1 MRGFFVVQRICVS
14 DVMGTILGHRH
25 NLHVPRRD
33 SKIRSMA
40 TIEQRP
46 NGTWRTKIRK
56 KGYPSLSASF
66 DTKAEAQRWASEIEG
81 DMSRKRFVDTR
92 EAESTTLKQ
101 ALDRYERE
109 VSAQKKGARQEKTRI
124 KTWAES
130 KYGTKSMAEIRSSDL
145 AEYRDARLAEGM
157 STNTV
162 RLSLALI
169 SHLYT
174 VAIKDWGI
182 EGLSNPVTKLRM
194 PKGSRE
200 RDRRPTAKELS
211 AVLKAASAIHAEMPV
226 IIELAIETAMRR
238 GELMTLRR
246 EHIRGKHVL
255 LEDTKNGSRRL
266 VPLSIRARALLDS
279 LPARIDGGVFSLS
292 PHSVSQY
299 FLKSCRAAKVIDLHF
314 HDLRHEGTSRLFEKG
329 FSIMEAASITGHKTM
344 SMLKRYTHLCP
355 DTLAD
360 KLG

>member
-1 MRGFFVVQRICVS
+1 
-14 DVMGTILGHRH
+14 
-25 NLHVPRRD
+25 
-33 SKIRSMA
+33 MA
-40 TIEQRP
+40 TIEQRA

-92 EAESTTLKQ
+92 EAEATTIAEALK
-101 ALDRYERE
+101 RYASE
-109 VSAQKKGARQEKTRI
+109 VSAQKKGARQELTRI
-124 KTWAES
+124 KTWS
-130 KYGTKSMAEIRSSDL
+130 DGKYGAKSLAELRSSDL

-182 EGLSNPVTKLRM
+182 EGLSNPVAKLRM

-200 RDRRPTAKELS
+200 RDRRPTSSELTD
-211 AVLKAASAIHAEMPV
+211 VLKAAAAIHNEMPV
-226 IIELAIETAMRR
+226 VIEIAIETAMRR
-238 GELMTLRR
+238 SELLTLRR
-246 EHIRGKHVL
+246 EHIKGKHAL

-266 VPLSIRARALLDS
+266 VPLSLRARALLES
-279 LPARIDGGVFSLS
+279 LPARIDGSVFSLA

-299 FLKSCRAAKVIDLHF
+299 FLRACRAAKVEGLHF
-314 HDLRHEGTSRLFEKG
+314 HDMRHEGTSRLFEKG
-329 FSIMEAASITGHKTM
+329 LSIMEVASITGHKTM

-355 DTLAD
+355 DALAD

>member
-1 MRGFFVVQRICVS
+1 
-14 DVMGTILGHRH
+14 
-25 NLHVPRRD
+25 
-33 SKIRSMA
+33 MA

-101 ALDRYERE
+101 ALERYERE

-182 EGLSNPVTKLRM
+182 EGLSNPVAKLRM

-200 RDRRPTAKELS
+200 RDRRPTTKELA
-211 AVLKAASAIHAEMPV
+211 AVLKTASAIHAEIPV

-279 LPARIDGGVFSLS
+279 LPARIDGAVFSLS

-299 FLKSCRAAKVIDLHF
+299 FLKSCRAAKVTDLHF

>member
-1 MRGFFVVQRICVS
+1 
-14 DVMGTILGHRH
+14 
-25 NLHVPRRD
+25 
-33 SKIRSMA
+33 MA
-40 TIEQRP
+40 TIEQRA
-46 NGTWRTKIRK
+46 NGTWRAKIRK

-66 DTKAEAQRWASEIEG
+66 DTKADAQRWAAEIEG

-92 EAESTTLKQ
+92 EAESTTLAE
-101 ALDRYERE
+101 ALERYERE
-109 VSAQKKGARQEKTRI
+109 VSKQKKGARQELTRI
-124 KTWAES
+124 KTWSDS
-130 KYGTKSMAEIRSSDL
+130 KYGSKSLAELRSSDL
-145 AEYRDARLAEGM
+145 ADYRDARLAEGI

-182 EGLSNPVTKLRM
+182 EGLSNPVAKLRM

-200 RDRRPTAKELS
+200 RDRRPTSAELDGL
-211 AVLKAASAIHAEMPV
+211 LKAAAAIHHELPV
-226 IIELAIETAMRR
+226 VIEIAIETAMRR
-238 GELMTLRR
+238 SELLTLRR
-246 EHIRGKHVL
+246 EHIKGKHAL

-266 VPLSIRARALLDS
+266 VPLSLRARALIES
-279 LPARIDGGVFSLS
+279 LPARIDGSVFSLA

-299 FLKSCRAAKVIDLHF
+299 FLRACRVAKVDDLHF
-314 HDLRHEGTSRLFEKG
+314 HDMRHEGTSRLFEKG
-329 FSIMEAASITGHKTM
+329 LSIMEVASITGHKTM

-355 DTLAD
+355 DALAD

>member
-1 MRGFFVVQRICVS
+1 
-14 DVMGTILGHRH
+14 
-25 NLHVPRRD
+25 
-33 SKIRSMA
+33 
-40 TIEQRP
+40 
-46 NGTWRTKIRK
+46 
-56 KGYPSLSASF
+56 
-66 DTKAEAQRWASEIEG
+66 
-81 DMSRKRFVDTR
+81 
-92 EAESTTLKQ
+92 
-101 ALDRYERE
+101 
-109 VSAQKKGARQEKTRI
+109 
-124 KTWAES
+124 
-130 KYGTKSMAEIRSSDL
+130 
-145 AEYRDARLAEGM
+145 
-157 STNTV
+157 TNTV

-182 EGLSNPVTKLRM
+182 EGLSNPVAKLRM

-200 RDRRPTAKELS
+200 RDRRPTAKELA

-279 LPARIDGGVFSLS
+279 LPARIDGAVFSLS

-299 FLKSCRAAKVIDLHF
+299 FLKSCRAAKVTDLHF

>member
-1 MRGFFVVQRICVS
+1 
-14 DVMGTILGHRH
+14 
-25 NLHVPRRD
+25 
-33 SKIRSMA
+33 MA
-40 TIEQRP
+40 TIEQRA

-92 EAESTTLKQ
+92 EAEATTVAEALK
-101 ALDRYERE
+101 RYASE
-109 VSAQKKGARQEKTRI
+109 VSAQKKGARQELTRI
-124 KTWAES
+124 KTWS
-130 KYGTKSMAEIRSSDL
+130 DGKYGAKSLAELRSSDL

-182 EGLSNPVTKLRM
+182 EGLSNPVAKLRM

-200 RDRRPTAKELS
+200 RDRRPTSSELTD
-211 AVLKAASAIHAEMPV
+211 VLKAAAAIHNEMPV
-226 IIELAIETAMRR
+226 VIEIAIETAMRR
-238 GELMTLRR
+238 SELLTLRR
-246 EHIRGKHVL
+246 EHIKGKHAL

-266 VPLSIRARALLDS
+266 VPLSLRARALLES
-279 LPARIDGGVFSLS
+279 LPARIDGSVFSLA

-299 FLKSCRAAKVIDLHF
+299 FLRACRAAKVEDLHF
-314 HDLRHEGTSRLFEKG
+314 HDMRHEGTSRLFEKG
-329 FSIMEAASITGHKTM
+329 LSIMEVASITGHKTM

-355 DTLAD
+355 DALAD

>member
-1 MRGFFVVQRICVS
+1 
-14 DVMGTILGHRH
+14 
-25 NLHVPRRD
+25 
-33 SKIRSMA
+33 MA

-92 EAESTTLKQ
+92 EAESTTVAE
-101 ALDRYERE
+101 ALARYARE
-109 VSAQKKGARQEKTRI
+109 VSQQKKGARQELTRI
-124 KTWAES
+124 KTWSES
-130 KYGTKSMAEIRSSDL
+130 KYGKKSLAELRSSDL
-145 AEYRDARLAEGM
+145 ADYRDARLSDGL

-162 RLSLALI
+162 RLMLALI

-182 EGLSNPVTKLRM
+182 EGLSNPVMKLRM

-200 RDRRPTAKELS
+200 RDRRPSSSELAK
-211 AVLKAASAIHAEMPV
+211 VIKAAGGIHHEMPV
-226 IIELAIETAMRR
+226 IIEVAIETAMRR
-238 GELMTLRR
+238 SELLMLGRDNVR
-246 EHIRGKHVL
+246 AKHAL
-255 LEDTKNGSRRL
+255 LEDTKNGTRRL
-266 VPLSIRARALLDS
+266 VPLSVRARALIES
-279 LPARIDGGVFSLS
+279 LPARIDGKVFSLA
-292 PHSVSQY
+292 PHSVSVY
-299 FLKSCRAAKVIDLHF
+299 FLRACKEAGVENLHF

-329 FSIMEAASITGHKTM
+329 LSIMEVASITGHKTM

-355 DTLAD
+355 DALAD

>member
-1 MRGFFVVQRICVS
+1 
-14 DVMGTILGHRH
+14 
-25 NLHVPRRD
+25 
-33 SKIRSMA
+33 MA
-40 TIEQRP
+40 TIEQRA

-66 DTKAEAQRWASEIEG
+66 DTKADAQRWAAEIEG

-92 EAESTTLKQ
+92 EAEGTTVAEAFQ
-101 ALDRYERE
+101 RYARE
-109 VSAQKKGARQEKTRI
+109 VSAQKKGARQELTRI
-124 KTWAES
+124 KTWSDSRYGSKSLAEL
-130 KYGTKSMAEIRSSDL
+130 RSSDL
-145 AEYRDARLAEGM
+145 AEYRDARLAEGV

-200 RDRRPTAKELS
+200 RDRRPTSAELEGL
-211 AVLKAASAIHAEMPV
+211 LKAAAAIHHELPV
-226 IIELAIETAMRR
+226 VIEIAIETAMRR
-238 GELMTLRR
+238 SELLTLRR
-246 EHIRGKHVL
+246 EHVKGKHAL

-266 VPLSIRARALLDS
+266 VLLSLRARALIES
-279 LPARIDGGVFSLS
+279 LPARIDGSVFSLA

-299 FLKSCRAAKVIDLHF
+299 FLRACRAAKVDDLHF
-314 HDLRHEGTSRLFEKG
+314 HDMRHEGTSRLFEKG
-329 FSIMEAASITGHKTM
+329 LSIMEVASITGHKTM

-355 DTLAD
+355 DALAD

>member
-1 MRGFFVVQRICVS
+1 
-14 DVMGTILGHRH
+14 
-25 NLHVPRRD
+25 
-33 SKIRSMA
+33 MA
-40 TIEQRP
+40 TIEQRA

-66 DTKAEAQRWASEIEG
+66 DTKAEAQRWAAEIEG

-92 EAESTTLKQ
+92 EAEATTLAE
-101 ALDRYERE
+101 ALARYGRE
-109 VSAQKKGARQEKTRI
+109 ISVEKKGARQELTRI
-124 KTWAES
+124 KTWSES
-130 KYGTKSMAEIRSSDL
+130 KYGSRSLAELRSSHL
-145 AEYRDARLAEGM
+145 AEYRDARLAEGA

-182 EGLSNPVTKLRM
+182 EGLSNPATKLRM
-194 PKGSRE
+194 PKGSQE
-200 RDRRPTAKELS
+200 RDRRPSAKELK
-211 AVLKAASAIHAEMPV
+211 AVLEAARAIHSEMPA
-226 IIELAIETAMRR
+226 IIEIAIETAMRR
-238 GELMTLRR
+238 GELLTLRR
-246 EHIRGKHVL
+246 EHIKGKHAL

-266 VPLSIRARALLDS
+266 VPLSIRARALFDS
-279 LPARIDGGVFSLS
+279 LPARIDGKVFSLA

-299 FLKSCRAAKVIDLHF
+299 FFRACCNAGVENLHF

-329 FSIMEAASITGHKTM
+329 LALMEVASITGHRTLGI
-344 SMLKRYTHLCP
+344 LKRYTHLCP
-355 DTLAD
+355 DNLAD

>member
-1 MRGFFVVQRICVS
+1 M
-14 DVMGTILGHRH
+14 
-25 NLHVPRRD
+25 HVPGCPG
-33 SKIRSMA
+33 KIRSMA
-40 TIEQRP
+40 TIEQRA

-92 EAESTTLKQ
+92 EAEATTIAEALK
-101 ALDRYERE
+101 RYASE
-109 VSAQKKGARQEKTRI
+109 VSAQKKGARQELTRI
-124 KTWAES
+124 KTWS
-130 KYGTKSMAEIRSSDL
+130 DGKYGAKSLAELRSSDL

-182 EGLSNPVTKLRM
+182 EGLSNPVAKLRM

-200 RDRRPTAKELS
+200 RDRRPTSSELTD
-211 AVLKAASAIHAEMPV
+211 VLKAAAAIHNEMPV
-226 IIELAIETAMRR
+226 VIEIAIETAMRR
-238 GELMTLRR
+238 SELLTLRR
-246 EHIRGKHVL
+246 EHIKGKHAL

-266 VPLSIRARALLDS
+266 VPLSLRARALLES
-279 LPARIDGGVFSLS
+279 LPARIDGSVFSLA

-299 FLKSCRAAKVIDLHF
+299 FLRACRAAKVEDLHF
-314 HDLRHEGTSRLFEKG
+314 HDMHHDGASRLFEKG
-329 FSIMEAASITGHKTM
+329 MSIMEVASITGHKTM

-355 DTLAD
+355 DALAD

>member
-1 MRGFFVVQRICVS
+1 
-14 DVMGTILGHRH
+14 
-25 NLHVPRRD
+25 
-33 SKIRSMA
+33 MA

-56 KGYPSLSASF
+56 KGYPALSASF

-92 EAESTTLKQ
+92 EAEATTVAK
-101 ALDRYERE
+101 AFERYARE
-109 VSAQKKGARQEKTRI
+109 VSALKKGARQELTRI
-124 KTWAES
+124 KTWS
-130 KYGTKSMAEIRSSDL
+130 DGKYGNKSLAELRSSDL
-145 AEYRDARLAEGM
+145 AEYRDARLAAGA
-157 STNTV
+157 STNTI

-182 EGLSNPVTKLRM
+182 EGLSNPVAKLRM

-200 RDRRPTAKELS
+200 RDRRPS
-211 AVLKAASAIHAEMPV
+211 AAELKAVIKAAGAIHAEMPV
-226 IIELAIETAMRR
+226 IIEIAVETAMRR
-238 GELMTLRR
+238 GELLTLRR
-246 EHIRGKHVL
+246 VDIKGKHAL

-279 LPARIDGGVFSLS
+279 LPARIDGQVFSLA

-299 FLKSCRAAKVIDLHF
+299 FLRACRAAEVKGLHF

-329 FSIMEAASITGHKTM
+329 LSIMEAASVTGHKTM
-344 SMLKRYTHLCP
+344 GMLRRYTHLCP

>member
-1 MRGFFVVQRICVS
+1 M
-14 DVMGTILGHRH
+14 
-25 NLHVPRRD
+25 HVPGQPG
-33 SKIRSMA
+33 KIRSMA
-40 TIEQRP
+40 TIEQRA

-92 EAESTTLKQ
+92 EAEATTVAEALK
-101 ALDRYERE
+101 RYASE
-109 VSAQKKGARQEKTRI
+109 VSAQKKGARQELTRI
-124 KTWAES
+124 RTWSEG
-130 KYGTKSMAEIRSSDL
+130 KYGSKSLAELRSSDL

-174 VAIKDWGI
+174 VAIKDWSI

-200 RDRRPTAKELS
+200 RDRRPTSSELV
-211 AVLKAASAIHAEMPV
+211 ALIKAAATIHNEMPV
-226 IIELAIETAMRR
+226 VIEMAIETAMRR
-238 GELMTLRR
+238 GELLTLRR
-246 EHIRGKHVL
+246 ENIKGKHAL

-266 VPLSIRARALLDS
+266 VPLSLRARALLES
-279 LPARIDGGVFSLS
+279 LPARIDGSVFSLA

-299 FLKSCRAAKVIDLHF
+299 FLRACRAAKVEDLHF
-314 HDLRHEGTSRLFEKG
+314 HDMRHEGTSRLFEKG
-329 FSIMEAASITGHKTM
+329 LSIMEVSSVTGHKTM

-355 DTLAD
+355 DALAD

>member
-1 MRGFFVVQRICVS
+1 
-14 DVMGTILGHRH
+14 
-25 NLHVPRRD
+25 
-33 SKIRSMA
+33 MA

-66 DTKAEAQRWASEIEG
+66 DTKADAQRWAAEIEG

-92 EAESTTLKQ
+92 EAEATTLKQ
-101 ALDRYERE
+101 AFERYQRE
-109 VSAQKKGARQEKTRI
+109 VSAQKKGAVQEKTRI
-124 KTWAES
+124 KTWSES
-130 KYGTKSMAEIRSSDL
+130 KYGSKSLAEIRSSDL
-145 AEYRDARLAEGM
+145 AEYRDARLAEGV

-162 RLSLALI
+162 RLALALI

-182 EGLSNPVTKLRM
+182 EGLTNPVTKIRM

-200 RDRRPTAKELS
+200 RDRRPTKSELA
-211 AVLKAASAIHAEMPV
+211 AVIKASGDIHAEMPAV
-226 IIELAIETAMRR
+226 IELAVETAMRR
-238 GELMTLRR
+238 GELLTLRR
-246 EHIRGKHVL
+246 EHIKGKHAL

-266 VPLSIRARALLDS
+266 VPLSNRARALLES
-279 LPARIDGGVFSLS
+279 LPARIDGNVFSLA

-299 FLKSCRAAKVIDLHF
+299 FLKACRAAGVEDLHF

-329 FSIMEAASITGHKTM
+329 LSIMEAATITGHKTVN
-344 SMLKRYTHLCP
+344 MLRRYTHLCP
-355 DTLAD
+355 DSLAD

>member
-1 MRGFFVVQRICVS
+1 
-14 DVMGTILGHRH
+14 
-25 NLHVPRRD
+25 
-33 SKIRSMA
+33 MA

-92 EAESTTLKQ
+92 EADRTTVAEALK
-101 ALDRYERE
+101 RYERE
-109 VSAQKKGARQEKTRI
+109 VSVNKKGAAQEKTRI
-124 KTWAES
+124 KTWSDS
-130 KYGTKSMAEIRSSDL
+130 KYGSKSMAELKSSDL
-145 AEYRDARLAEGM
+145 AEYRDARLKEGI

-162 RLSLALI
+162 RLALALI

-182 EGLSNPVTKLRM
+182 EGLTNPVTKLRM

-200 RDRRPTAKELS
+200 RDRRPTSAELKGII
-211 AVLKAASAIHAEMPV
+211 KAAAGIHNEMPA
-226 IIELAIETAMRR
+226 IIEIAVETAMRR
-238 GELMTLRR
+238 GELIQLRR
-246 EHIRGKHVL
+246 EHIRGKHAL

-266 VPLSIRARALLDS
+266 VPLSIRARELLES
-279 LPARIDGGVFSLS
+279 LPARIDGAVFSLA
-292 PHSVSQY
+292 PHSVTQY
-299 FLKSCRAAKVIDLHF
+299 FVRSCKEAKVTDLHF

-329 FSIMEAASITGHKTM
+329 LSMMEVASITGHKTM

-355 DTLAD
+355 DSLAD

>member
-1 MRGFFVVQRICVS
+1 
-14 DVMGTILGHRH
+14 
-25 NLHVPRRD
+25 
-33 SKIRSMA
+33 MA
-40 TIEQRP
+40 TIEQRA

-66 DTKAEAQRWASEIEG
+66 DTKADAQRWAAEIEG

-92 EAESTTLKQ
+92 EAEGTTVAEAFQ
-101 ALDRYERE
+101 RYARE
-109 VSAQKKGARQEKTRI
+109 VSAQKKGARQELTRI
-124 KTWAES
+124 KTWS
-130 KYGTKSMAEIRSSDL
+130 DGKYGSKSLAELRSSDL
-145 AEYRDARLAEGM
+145 AEYRDARLAEGI

-182 EGLSNPVTKLRM
+182 EGLSNPVAKLRM

-200 RDRRPTAKELS
+200 RDRRPTSAELEGL
-211 AVLKAASAIHAEMPV
+211 LKAAAAIHHELPV
-226 IIELAIETAMRR
+226 VIEIAIETAMRR
-238 GELMTLRR
+238 SELLTLRR
-246 EHIRGKHVL
+246 EHIKGKHAL

-266 VPLSIRARALLDS
+266 VPLSLRARVLIES
-279 LPARIDGGVFSLS
+279 LPGRIDGSVFSLA

-299 FLKSCRAAKVIDLHF
+299 FLRACRAAKVDDLHF
-314 HDLRHEGTSRLFEKG
+314 HGMRHEGTSRLFEKG
-329 FSIMEAASITGHKTM
+329 LSIMEVASITGHKTM
-344 SMLKRYTHLCP
+344 SMLKRYTQLCP
-355 DTLAD
+355 DALAD